1 MERDAALLLPT
12 LTRIAEALERLTP
25 RPPAAIDWSQT
36 LAAHWLV
43 GSGGGVL
50 APLKTRTM
58 RLDDLLGV
66 ERQKATLLANTRH
79 FLAGLPANHAL
90 LWGARGTGK
99 SSLVRAL
106 LHDCAGQG
114 LRMVEV
120 ERSHLCDLPLII
132 AQLRDSTHRFIIY
145 CDDLSFAEG
154 DPAYKVL
161 KSVLDGSLDSA
172 SEQVLIYATSN
183 RRHLLPEYMDDNRA
197 ARMVGELLHES
208 ESSEEKISLSDRF
221 GLWLSFYPFDQTQYL
236 DCARHWCE
244 RLAAEHG
251 LALQWNGEV
260 EQAALLW
267 SRSRGHR
274 SGRAAEQFA
283 RDQVAGRLVAARLS
297 LHKSG

>member
-90 LWGARGTGK
+90 LWGSRGTGK

-221 GLWLSFYPFDQTQYL
+221 GLWLSFYPF
-236 DCARHWCE
+236 
-244 RLAAEHG
+244 
-251 LALQWNGEV
+251 
-260 EQAALLW
+260 
-267 SRSRGHR
+267 
-274 SGRAAEQFA
+274 
-283 RDQVAGRLVAARLS
+283 
-297 LHKSG
+297 

>member
-1 MERDAALLLPT
+1 MDKEATLLQP

-25 RPPAAIDWSQT
+25 APPPLIDWSQV
-36 LAAHWLV
+36 LAANWIV
-43 GSGGGVL
+43 TSEGGVL
-50 APLKTRTM
+50 MPLKARAM
-58 RLDDLLGV
+58 LLDDLLGV
-66 ERQKATLLANTRH
+66 ERQKATLIANTGH

-90 LWGARGTGK
+90 LWGSRGTGK

-106 LHDCAGQG
+106 LHHFAGQG

-120 ERSHLCDLPLII
+120 EKSHLCDLPLII
-132 AQLRDSTHRFIIY
+132 EQLRDSAHRFIIY

-154 DPAYKVL
+154 DAAYKVL

-172 SEQVLIYATSN
+172 AEQVLIYATSN

-197 ARMVGELLHES
+197 ARLVGELLHES

-221 GLWLSFYPFDQTQYL
+221 GLWLSFYPFDQAQYL
-236 DCARHWCE
+236 DCARHWSE
-244 RLAAEHG
+244 RLAARHG
-251 LALQWNGEV
+251 LALSWSAEA

-283 RDQVAGRLVAARLS
+283 RDYVARLIAS
-297 LHKSG
+297 